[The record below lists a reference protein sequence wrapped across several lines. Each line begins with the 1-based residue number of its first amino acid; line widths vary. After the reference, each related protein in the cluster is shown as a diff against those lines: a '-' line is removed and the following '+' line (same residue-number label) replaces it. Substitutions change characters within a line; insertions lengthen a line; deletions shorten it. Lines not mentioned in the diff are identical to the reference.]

1 VAEPKARVF
10 EFEVALD
17 REGRATAQEATAT
30 VPDAWAPEHLVLAGL
45 LRCSLASLR
54 YHASRAGI
62 EVEAEGAAHGT
73 ITRREDG
80 RFGFV
85 EIECRFD
92 VRFDPQPEDEG
103 ALLARAERDCFVGAS
118 LRPAPRYVWNPAF

>member
-1 VAEPKARVF
+1 VF
-10 EFEVALD
+10 EFEVSLD
-17 REGRATAQEATAT
+17 PEGRASAAEATVT
-30 VPDAWAPEHLVLAGL
+30 VPEAWTPEHLVLAGL

-54 YHASRAGI
+54 YHAARAGI

-73 ITRREDG
+73 ITRREEDG

-85 EIECRFD
+85 DIECRFD
-92 VRFDPQPEDEG
+92 VRLDPKPEDEA

-118 LRPAPRYVWNPAF
+118 LTAKPRYLWNVT